1 MIVLEATM
9 IQYTGYISVLPLK
22 VVYFNFGHCA
32 TLLVEYEII
41 QRNTESYIPL
51 DKIVEILPILL
62 LTLVYKNKQGE
73 PNKEES
79 TGEKKI
85 YSY

>member
-1 MIVLEATM
+1 M

-41 QRNTESYIPL
+41 QRNMESYISL
-51 DKIVEILPILL
+51 DEIVEILPILL
-62 LTLVYKNKQGE
+62 LTLVYNNKQGE
-73 PNKEES
+73 PNNEDS
-79 TGEKKI
+79 HGEKKI
-85 YSY
+85 YSHWAT